1 MENTLAE
8 NIRFFRR
15 ERKMTQEQLA
25 EALGLTVG
33 TIYKWEKDLSTPDI
47 GLIMDMAEL
56 FGTSTDVLLG
66 YQWQTGNAGRALARI
81 QTLTQEKRY
90 AEAVA
95 EAEKALRKY
104 PNHFE
109 IVYHSALAYLN
120 LSSGFDLTSGITP
133 EQKKAHDRGAALFE
147 HACELLP
154 QNTDERISE
163 VSIRQNLAM
172 LHETCQYIEQA
183 IETLKQCNVCGI
195 NNGRIGMLYD
205 NYIHDPAKAEPY
217 LAKAFETLMNDMDA
231 VFLGLADMFYRRGE
245 CDRAI
250 DCLSLLRKVLRGT
263 GQEAELTVFDRY
275 DVWLL
280 RTIAEMYCF
289 KGEFAQAKRCAEE
302 QGQAT
307 GKLKDLLAGLDVLR
321 SFGRE
326 GRFLRDSK
334 AASDGLE
341 QPKYRLSSARAAVG
355 GGIAVVS
362 ATCQLLVLLLV
373 GALSIA
379 GLIAQSAILGCGN
392 LCSAIY
398 NGLGRLGELHVGIR
412 ASKPYFEKITV
423 HAGEPAVESG
433 DDFLPV
439 RHGIAVENL
448 SFRYGEKPV
457 LENASFRFD
466 QGGKYALT
474 GPSGCGKSTLL
485 KLLLG
490 WLPDYSGTIRF
501 DGRDARDLTP
511 EQLQRQMSY
520 IEQDVFLFNT
530 TIRENI
536 TLGDAFSEEAL
547 AQAVRDSALEGD
559 LANMPQGLNTPVGEG
574 GGNLSGGQKQ
584 RVAIARAL
592 LHRRSILLVD
602 EGTSALDQK
611 NADIVEQ
618 SLLENPDL
626 TLILVSHHLS
636 PARKA
641 QFTKV
646 YQLSPAELCTT

>member
-1 MENTLAE
+1 MKYYLKKEWKANSLAVLLQIIFAGLCVLQNLLLIQVLQGIIDLDMHDFLRWALLDLAVCAAMCGCSVLQSRAQYRAVRFMNNRLRADITATMLRMSHQEYHARQSGEYLSWLSNDVHQIEANAWNNFYSVVSTVSQIVFSVAALATMHWSLLAASLAAALILIAAPKLVTRKVEGLAE
-8 NIRFFRR
+8 
-15 ERKMTQEQLA
+15 
-25 EALGLTVG
+25 
-33 TIYKWEKDLSTPDI
+33 
-47 GLIMDMAEL
+47 
-56 FGTSTDVLLG
+56 
-66 YQWQTGNAGRALARI
+66 
-81 QTLTQEKRY
+81 
-90 AEAVA
+90 
-95 EAEKALRKY
+95 
-104 PNHFE
+104 
-109 IVYHSALAYLN
+109 
-120 LSSGFDLTSGITP
+120 
-133 EQKKAHDRGAALFE
+133 
-147 HACELLP
+147 
-154 QNTDERISE
+154 
-163 VSIRQNLAM
+163 
-172 LHETCQYIEQA
+172 
-183 IETLKQCNVCGI
+183 
-195 NNGRIGMLYD
+195 
-205 NYIHDPAKAEPY
+205 
-217 LAKAFETLMNDMDA
+217 
-231 VFLGLADMFYRRGE
+231 
-245 CDRAI
+245 
-250 DCLSLLRKVLRGT
+250 
-263 GQEAELTVFDRY
+263 
-275 DVWLL
+275 
-280 RTIAEMYCF
+280 
-289 KGEFAQAKRCAEE
+289 RCAEE

-326 GRFLRDSK
+326 DRFLRDSK

-559 LANMPQGLNTPVGEG
+559 LANMPQGLNTPVGED

>member
-1 MENTLAE
+1 MNYYLNKEGKANSLAVLLQIIFAGLCVLQNLLLIQVLQGIIDLDMHDFLRWALLDLAVCAAMCGCSVLQSRAQSRAVRFMNNRLRADITATMLRMSHQEYHARQSGEYLSWLSNDVHQIEANAWNNFYSVVSTVSQIVFSVAALATMHWSLLAASLAAALILIAAPKLVTKKVEGLAE
-8 NIRFFRR
+8 
-15 ERKMTQEQLA
+15 
-25 EALGLTVG
+25 
-33 TIYKWEKDLSTPDI
+33 
-47 GLIMDMAEL
+47 
-56 FGTSTDVLLG
+56 
-66 YQWQTGNAGRALARI
+66 
-81 QTLTQEKRY
+81 
-90 AEAVA
+90 
-95 EAEKALRKY
+95 
-104 PNHFE
+104 
-109 IVYHSALAYLN
+109 
-120 LSSGFDLTSGITP
+120 
-133 EQKKAHDRGAALFE
+133 
-147 HACELLP
+147 
-154 QNTDERISE
+154 
-163 VSIRQNLAM
+163 
-172 LHETCQYIEQA
+172 
-183 IETLKQCNVCGI
+183 
-195 NNGRIGMLYD
+195 
-205 NYIHDPAKAEPY
+205 
-217 LAKAFETLMNDMDA
+217 
-231 VFLGLADMFYRRGE
+231 
-245 CDRAI
+245 
-250 DCLSLLRKVLRGT
+250 
-263 GQEAELTVFDRY
+263 
-275 DVWLL
+275 
-280 RTIAEMYCF
+280 
-289 KGEFAQAKRCAEE
+289 RCAEE

-379 GLIAQSAILGCGN
+379 ELIAQSAILGCGN

-398 NGLGRLGELHVGIR
+398 NGLGRLGELYVGIR

-439 RHGIAVENL
+439 RNGIAVENL

-547 AQAVRDSALEGD
+547 VQAVRDSALEGD
-559 LANMPQGLNTPVGEG
+559 LANMPQGLDTPVGED